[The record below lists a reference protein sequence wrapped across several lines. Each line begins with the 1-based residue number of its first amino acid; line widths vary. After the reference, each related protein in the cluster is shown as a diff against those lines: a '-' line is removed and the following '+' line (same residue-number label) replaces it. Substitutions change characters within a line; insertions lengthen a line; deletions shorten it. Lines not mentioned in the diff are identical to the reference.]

1 MNANLKRHAKRLR
14 SMHLMHLNPGVPFQ
28 TTDYGKMCSQA
39 SQYRVTTFGPYVT
52 DTRKF
57 RVDVNNRL
65 SWDDIKLRQ
74 MDVNMDGDDFSSW
87 LNAIRN

>member
-1 MNANLKRHAKRLR
+1 MIAKLKRHAKRR
-14 SMHLMHLNPGVPFQ
+14 KSMQLMHLNPGVPFH

-39 SQYRVTTFGPYVT
+39 SQYRVTTYGPFVT

-65 SWDDIKLRQ
+65 SWDEIKIRQ
-74 MDVNMDGDDFSSW
+74 QDPTLW
-87 LNAIRN
+87 TL